1 MDKGKDN
8 RYIQVTNKG
17 KKYKDR
23 QNDKR
28 RIVYW
33 LERHGL
39 GWVAKLVKKIKT

>member
-1 MDKGKDN
+1 MS
-8 RYIQVTNKG
+8 NKG

-33 LERHGL
+33 LEHHKL
-39 GWVAKLVKKIKT
+39 GWIAKAVKKVKS